1 MMATQWQGLSVAAI
15 AQKLRSA
22 SAMRQDGWWQ
32 SDAGEETHKRAR
44 ISQGPWLR
52 VTLLIGLIALAD
64 VLLWQVAVGASLAI
78 FGIAFVVVAVLVIEP
93 QMKRR
98 RLAICSMM
106 ALISV
111 VPIVEMVQPLSVL
124 ILSVGTALTLCV
136 VAGLRVDRLIL
147 GVLRLFW
154 VGPIQTNY

>member
-1 MMATQWQGLSVAAI
+1 
-15 AQKLRSA
+15 
-22 SAMRQDGWWQ
+22 
-32 SDAGEETHKRAR
+32 
-44 ISQGPWLR
+44 
-52 VTLLIGLIALAD
+52 
-64 VLLWQVAVGASLAI
+64 
-78 FGIAFVVVAVLVIEP
+78 
-93 QMKRR
+93 
-98 RLAICSMM
+98 
-106 ALISV
+106 LISV

>member
-1 MMATQWQGLSVAAI
+1 
-15 AQKLRSA
+15 
-22 SAMRQDGWWQ
+22 
-32 SDAGEETHKRAR
+32 
-44 ISQGPWLR
+44 
-52 VTLLIGLIALAD
+52 
-64 VLLWQVAVGASLAI
+64 VGASLAI